1 MPLFDA
7 GSGGDAIPLSQLTRP
22 GQFDQTGDIN
32 AAAVTEY
39 NQQVQHTIKRK
50 SRLAPYVNMRPVR
63 GTNRIGNYGFGSSAV
78 QVVTPGEALA
88 ATKNDVGRNTLVI
101 DTLIATRHA
110 IPLLESFQTQYDA
123 RVELGVE
130 DGEAMARF
138 FDQAFFIQAA
148 KAAMDTNSRYSSVA
162 GKPSGYSGGSI
173 ETLAAAGDVNDP
185 AKMYKAISNLF
196 VKMED
201 KDVVPGEDDVVLA
214 MQPSTFYA
222 MLDAEQIVN
231 GEYITSRGTKI
242 EGAMIFKAFGC
253 PVIKTKNLP
262 NTNVTAHPLSN
273 ANNSN
278 AYNGDFTKL
287 VATAFST
294 KALLAGETIPLTSD
308 LFYDKIYKTW
318 FVDSHAAFGVT
329 ADRSEYAGAILLP

>member
-1 MPLFDA
+1 MSLFVDPGA
-7 GSGGDAIPLSQLTRP
+7 NIPAAQLTRP

-39 NQQVQHTIKRK
+39 NQTVQHTIKRK

-63 GTNRIGNYGFGSSAV
+63 GTNRIGNYGFGESAI
-78 QVVTPGEALA
+78 QVVTPGEPLA

-101 DTLIATRHA
+101 DTLIATRHV
-110 IPLLESFQTQYDA
+110 IPLLEQFQTQYDA

-138 FDQAFFIQAA
+138 YDQAFFIQAA
-148 KAAMDTNSRYSSVA
+148 KAAMDADSRYSSAANKPA
-162 GKPSGYSGGSI
+162 GFKGGSV

-185 AKMYKAISNLF
+185 AKFYKAISNLF

-214 MQPSTFYA
+214 MQPSTFYT

-231 GEYITSRGTKI
+231 GEYITSRGTRI

-262 NTNVTAHPLSN
+262 NTNITGHFLSN
-273 ANNSN
+273 ANNGN
-278 AYNGDFTKL
+278 AYDGDFTKL
-287 VATAFST
+287 AAVAFSP
-294 KALLAGETIPLTSD
+294 KAMMAGETIPLSSD
-308 LFYDKIYKTW
+308 LFYDKIYKSW